1 VDGTP
6 VTSPAG
12 ANRGDQFTATA
23 DCPAGKVVLGGGA
36 QVTVSVAGESY
47 RGGLVASY
55 PSSATTWT
63 GIGMVL
69 NSDLA
74 GGTTLTVT
82 AYALCSL

>member
-1 VDGTP
+1 VDGAP

-23 DCPAGKVVLGGGA
+23 TCPAGKMVLGGGA
-36 QVTVSVAGESY
+36 QVTVSIANESY
-47 RGGLVASY
+47 RGGLVSSY
-55 PSSATTWT
+55 PSSASIWT
-63 GIGMVL
+63 AVGMVL

-74 GGTTLTVT
+74 AGTTLTVQ